1 MLASWKRKI
10 VANLPT
16 SNDLKNAWISYLS
29 TLVDDFGFVDVDEGT
44 GTFLSRRRILGSTL
58 SGSIAM
64 ASIVPDNES
73 LEPKTVSLSGT
84 ELA

>member
-1 MLASWKRKI
+1 MFARICDASWKRKI

-44 GTFLSRRRILGSTL
+44 GTFLPYLFAVVLT
-58 SGSIAM
+58 
-64 ASIVPDNES
+64 
-73 LEPKTVSLSGT
+73 
-84 ELA
+84 